1 MDKNAQIEKRLLTTA
16 ETAKYLNVS
25 MAFLERDRW
34 FGALIPFVRIGRSAI
49 RYDMETLNK
58 YIEENVRRSTSDI

>member
-1 MDKNAQIEKRLLTTA
+1 MEKRLLTTG

-34 FGALIPFVRIGRSAI
+34 FGALIPFVRVGRRLI
-49 RYDMETLNK
+49 RYDLEVLNK
-58 YIEENVRRSTSDI
+58 YIKDNSRKST